1 MSLPMIIVR
10 KYDKDG
16 RSDKR
21 EFPSKL
27 QAFLWLNDHLAES
40 EWCWIMY
47 EKKGEHEDGTI

>member
-1 MSLPMIIVR
+1 MDLSMIVVR

-47 EKKGEHEDGTI
+47 EKKGEHEDGAV